1 LEELLGQLTHL
12 YRKRYIPS
20 SGRYETALLF
30 VHSSPPPRIPRDTL
44 FPLLQR
50 DVSYQARVVC
60 RSSSSSSSSS
70 RSSSINLSKKKM
82 IPPLHCAFTLP
93 NAPIHLNPCCCCLHR
108 CGRCCSDRP
117 APKVMSRASSQT
129 SPSPCSV
136 FSKPLD
142 AAAAAAAA
150 HRAADSSTVFSATS
164 PIISPTVSSFRR
176 SCSGLCFGG
185 RCSCAHVL
193 SGAVYP

>member
-1 LEELLGQLTHL
+1 MKPLCC
-12 YRKRYIPS
+12 S
-20 SGRYETALLF
+20 STLP
-30 VHSSPPPRIPRDTL
+30 PPPRIPRDTL

-50 DVSYQARVVC
+50 DVSTSTSCVPQQQQKQHQP
-60 RSSSSSSSSS
+60 
-70 RSSSINLSKKKM
+70 LKKKM
-82 IPPLHCAFTLP
+82 IQPLHCAFTLP

-136 FSKPLD
+136 FSKPID

-150 HRAADSSTVFSATS
+150 AAYRAADSSTVFSATS

-185 RCSCAHVL
+185 RCSCAHVS